1 VPGFKLAPFTPLS
14 YRVPDVNR
22 VLTLQNDPG
31 VKSLQEALQEEEE
44 RRKFA
49 CQVLLGKGERARRFD
64 QIMIQE
70 NFDKR
75 DNL

>member
-1 VPGFKLAPFTPLS
+1 
-14 YRVPDVNR
+14 
-22 VLTLQNDPG
+22 LTLQNDPG